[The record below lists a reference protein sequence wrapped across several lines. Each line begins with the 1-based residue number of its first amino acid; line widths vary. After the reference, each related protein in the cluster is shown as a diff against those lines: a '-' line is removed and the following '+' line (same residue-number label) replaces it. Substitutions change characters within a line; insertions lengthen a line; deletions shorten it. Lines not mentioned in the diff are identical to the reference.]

1 MSMIT
6 KHLPAYRQAY
16 QEYIDNFKR
25 QKSWSPGN
33 TTDMWQAWTYDVLEQ
48 DNWNL
53 LGLEPQ
59 MAADLEAYWKE
70 LGWAPGPEIDA
81 ITTELELANFGQ
93 SSEEV

>member
-1 MSMIT
+1 MI
-6 KHLPAYRQAY
+6 P
-16 QEYIDNFKR
+16 
-25 QKSWSPGN
+25 
-33 TTDMWQAWTYDVLEQ
+33 